1 MAAEE
6 DCETVMTKK
15 EFLQELRIAL
25 QGQVPQAQVNEHLQY
40 YDNYI
45 MEESRKGRTE
55 EQVIESLGS
64 PRLIA
69 KTIHQT
75 SDSTRQKGRKK
86 EAKPGTGGRRLRT
99 WILGILC
106 LLVLVRIGVWL
117 LPVLLFA
124 LFAGAAAYVIFLIFS
139 GNKN

>member
-45 MEESRKGRTE
+45 MEESRKGKTE

-75 SDSTRQKGRKK
+75 SDSTGQKGRKK
-86 EAKPGTGGRRLRT
+86 EAKPETGGRRLRT

-106 LLVLVRIGVWL
+106 LLVLVRIGVCL
-117 LPVLLFA
+117 LLVLLFA